1 MRYNGQEAVRDE
13 AVNKGVAQRDVR
25 EGGSDFIPCTKYEV
39 PYLPY
44 FCITC
49 FSVIQHLHQTYS
61 LVIWSKQLL
70 SSAFVR
76 LR

>member
-49 FSVIQHLHQTYS
+49 FS
-61 LVIWSKQLL
+61 
-70 SSAFVR
+70 
-76 LR
+76 